1 MRTRIITTI
10 ALGLVLAGCQGPHGK
25 DVPVAAQSA
34 SLICAGYGLSVGT
47 TTYDVCVSYQESRAQ
62 SHPSLSVP
70 PYRLDQ
76 YNNRVDAEGYRVDG
90 TGHRMSVQ
98 SPYYLPIG
106 QASSGQPFLRD
117 EYGNRYDSRGNR
129 I

>member
-1 MRTRIITTI
+1 MRARIVTTI
-10 ALGLVLAGCQGPHGK
+10 WLGLVLAGCQGK
-25 DVPVAAQSA
+25 EVPVAAQSA
-34 SLICAGYGLSVGT
+34 SSICAGYGLRIGST
-47 TTYDVCVSYQESRAQ
+47 TFNECVAYQESRARA
-62 SHPSLSVP
+62 HPSLSVP

-98 SPYYLPIG
+98 SPYYLPLG
-106 QASSGQPFLRD
+106 QASSGQPVLRD